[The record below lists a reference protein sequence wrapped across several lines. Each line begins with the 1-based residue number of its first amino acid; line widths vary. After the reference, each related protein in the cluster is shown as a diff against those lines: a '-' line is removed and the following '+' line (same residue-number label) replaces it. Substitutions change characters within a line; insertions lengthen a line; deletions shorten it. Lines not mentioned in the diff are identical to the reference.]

1 MGDCATS
8 TASSSSRACIIVQR
22 LVRKAA
28 RAMTKLVEVS
38 IDISSR
44 TSIISAS
51 GDVSSS
57 SHGERLK
64 NGECILQLENLAD
77 EEECKYLCDICSKLN
92 ASPTCLEKAGH
103 LRLPTIAVTNTPC
116 ADPLPVEVD
125 ELLQIILLRAM
136 RIIDEQIWW
145 RTAYYIVR

>member
-1 MGDCATS
+1 MHY
-8 TASSSSRACIIVQR
+8 
-22 LVRKAA
+22 

-44 TSIISAS
+44 TSIISAL

-77 EEECKYLCDICSKLN
+77 EEE
-92 ASPTCLEKAGH
+92 
-103 LRLPTIAVTNTPC
+103 
-116 ADPLPVEVD
+116 
-125 ELLQIILLRAM
+125 
-136 RIIDEQIWW
+136 
-145 RTAYYIVR
+145 